1 MGMKKIDPNDELT
14 IVKLLRKWPQSKRLT
29 WNALRSAIIEHTQGD
44 TDATWSRQSLS
55 ANESIRTAFG
65 VAKGRAASPEVTLTQ
80 SNSNSQSTD
89 INEVKSELAELR
101 KRYDNLLLR
110 HNQLVHN
117 VSLLEGGTHLLDDPL
132 PDNTRSQG
140 G

>member
-1 MGMKKIDPNDELT
+1 MGMKKIDPDDELT
-14 IVKLLRKWPQSKRLT
+14 IVKLLRKWPRSKRLT
-29 WNALRSAIIEHTQGD
+29 WNALRSAIIEHNQED

-55 ANESIRTAFG
+55 ANESIHTAFRA
-65 VAKGRAASPEVTLTQ
+65 AKRRAASPEVTLTH
-80 SNSNSQSTD
+80 SAGNSRLTD
-89 INEVKSELAELR
+89 INEVKLELAELQ

-110 HNQLVHN
+110 HTQLVHN